1 MNRGLLQ
8 ILPTPSLRQSQLDQV
23 QRVAAPA
30 PLDAPAA
37 SQPLGGG
44 LRARRR
50 AGLPRRAQ
58 ARAKTRRQSS
68 VARALSC
75 RRSAS
80 ALARIQ
86 SLAQFG
92 QDKAQKKAPHLGREI
107 MSFRR
112 KTACVHRTLAF
123 LGLLAS
129 TTWFGA
135 TFAPPAAAAQLGQ
148 YFPIPNSLSISGVPR
163 DSLLKLQSK
172 WLQNGL
178 DNLKKARTEA
188 EAALEKAKAG
198 ATDQVAAAEENLKK
212 IDEMIAQTQEEL
224 ALSDN
229 NDSSHEIQTDRK
241 RKLMLHLNQWINELN
256 RLATEQMKI
265 AILKDG
271 AEALTAQHRN
281 YQLSEQAD
289 NLEKAKTDPSI
300 LDWASK

>member
-1 MNRGLLQ
+1 
-8 ILPTPSLRQSQLDQV
+8 
-23 QRVAAPA
+23 
-30 PLDAPAA
+30 
-37 SQPLGGG
+37 
-44 LRARRR
+44 
-50 AGLPRRAQ
+50 
-58 ARAKTRRQSS
+58 
-68 VARALSC
+68 
-75 RRSAS
+75 
-80 ALARIQ
+80 
-86 SLAQFG
+86 
-92 QDKAQKKAPHLGREI
+92 

-129 TTWFGA
+129 ATWLGA
-135 TFAPPAAAAQLGQ
+135 SFASPAAAAQLGQ

-178 DNLKKARTEA
+178 DNLKKARAEA

-212 IDEMIAQTQEEL
+212 IDEMIAQTTEEL

-229 NDSSHEIQTDRK
+229 NDSSHEIQAERK

-271 AEALTAQHRN
+271 AEAMTAQHRN

-300 LDWASK
+300 LDWAAK

>member
-1 MNRGLLQ
+1 
-8 ILPTPSLRQSQLDQV
+8 
-23 QRVAAPA
+23 
-30 PLDAPAA
+30 
-37 SQPLGGG
+37 
-44 LRARRR
+44 
-50 AGLPRRAQ
+50 
-58 ARAKTRRQSS
+58 
-68 VARALSC
+68 
-75 RRSAS
+75 
-80 ALARIQ
+80 
-86 SLAQFG
+86 
-92 QDKAQKKAPHLGREI
+92 

-112 KTACVHRTLAF
+112 KTACVHRTLAL

-135 TFAPPAAAAQLGQ
+135 TFATPATAAQLGQ
-148 YFPIPNSLSISGVPR
+148 YFPIPNSLTISGVPR

-198 ATDQVAAAEENLKK
+198 ATDQVGAAEESLKK
-212 IDEMIAQTQEEL
+212 IDAMITEAQEEL

-229 NDSSHEIQTDRK
+229 NDASHDIQRERK

-265 AILKDG
+265 AIMKDG
-271 AEALTAQHRN
+271 AEAMAAQNRN

-289 NLEKAKTDPSI
+289 NLEKSKTDASI
-300 LDWASK
+300 TDWAAK

>member
-1 MNRGLLQ
+1 M
-8 ILPTPSLRQSQLDQV
+8 
-23 QRVAAPA
+23 
-30 PLDAPAA
+30 
-37 SQPLGGG
+37 
-44 LRARRR
+44 
-50 AGLPRRAQ
+50 
-58 ARAKTRRQSS
+58 S
-68 VARALSC
+68 V
-75 RRSAS
+75 
-80 ALARIQ
+80 
-86 SLAQFG
+86 
-92 QDKAQKKAPHLGREI
+92 
-107 MSFRR
+107 RR

-129 TTWFGA
+129 TTWLGA
-135 TFAPPAAAAQLGQ
+135 SFASPAAAAQLGQ

-271 AEALTAQHRN
+271 AEAMTAQHRN

-300 LDWASK
+300 LDWAAK

>member
-1 MNRGLLQ
+1 
-8 ILPTPSLRQSQLDQV
+8 
-23 QRVAAPA
+23 
-30 PLDAPAA
+30 
-37 SQPLGGG
+37 
-44 LRARRR
+44 
-50 AGLPRRAQ
+50 
-58 ARAKTRRQSS
+58 
-68 VARALSC
+68 
-75 RRSAS
+75 
-80 ALARIQ
+80 
-86 SLAQFG
+86 
-92 QDKAQKKAPHLGREI
+92 

-112 KTACVHRTLAF
+112 KTAGLCGTSAL
-123 LGLLAS
+123 LGLIAGAAWL
-129 TTWFGA
+129 GA

-148 YFPIPNSLSISGVPR
+148 YFPIPNSLSISGAPR

-178 DNLKKARTEA
+178 ENLKKARTEA
-188 EAALEKAKAG
+188 DAALEKAKAG

-229 NDSSHEIQTDRK
+229 NDSSHEIQAERK

-271 AEALTAQHRN
+271 AEAMAAQNRN

-289 NLEKAKTDPSI
+289 NLEKAKSDPSI
-300 LDWASK
+300 TDWAAK